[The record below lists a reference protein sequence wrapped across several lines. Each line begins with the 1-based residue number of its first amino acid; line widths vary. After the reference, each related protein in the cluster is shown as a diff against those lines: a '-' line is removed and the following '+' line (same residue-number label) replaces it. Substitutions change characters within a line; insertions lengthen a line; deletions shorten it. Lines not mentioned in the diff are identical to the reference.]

1 MKIVRQ
7 LTAILLGAASMS
19 STATACAVCM
29 GDPNPNII
37 AASNSVLCVL
47 LGLVGFIFASTGVTA
62 FYLWR
67 QARGMVAP

>member
-1 MKIVRQ
+1 MK
-7 LTAILLGAASMS
+7 TALRLILVAAAALP
-19 STATACAVCM
+19 STASACAVCM

-47 LGLVGFIFASTGVTA
+47 LGLVGFIFASTGLTA

-67 QARGMVAP
+67 RARGVVQP